1 MREISKIAEALFEK
15 IRDRFDDVTLGDENA
30 KATQDPESAR
40 FFNFDYTVDGASHGN
55 ITISVIDENSLKVYF
70 SKNIS
75 SDLDEEEKAKWYGF
89 LRELREF
96 AKRNLLSFDPR
107 DITRSTLKHRDLQQV
122 SKSDNT
128 YSKDEVALG
137 ESRLHGTSR
146 SSYEQD
152 GDVKIIVR
160 HSDRVDPEQRGA
172 RSRKIKAL
180 FIETADG
187 ARIKLP
193 HNNLKYAR
201 AMAQHVSQG
210 GQAGD
215 DFGCHITKIAEECG
229 KLRPFKSAMIRRT
242 FEDAETQSMA
252 EAAFEYHGLLNNT
265 LKKMGGRKGYAACKE
280 SFIADDVLMDEFD
293 VDALRERFVKRS
305 FNDRMEEALP
315 LVQKAYNMKKSNKF
329 AEQFESWANTVS
341 EGTWA
346 KPEGEEQVAE
356 LIDLLMEPL
365 TVGIDATNATG
376 ALYNLV
382 GDDTLFD
389 RLGDLAEE
397 NPEADA
403 RDVVMDWVQENM
415 PEIYQ
420 QVMAAIGDE
429 DTAGQQA
436 EPEMDEGTTGAVVG
450 GVAGAVLGKSPQAA
464 GMGANAGSAIQ
475 DAIAEDYDDEENDS
489 SDAVQT
495 AIIRRIINSHSD
507 LLSQYGPEAITNAS
521 RDVAEWVGKVEEIGS
536 SDVSAWVKEVINNLG
551 DNDQDIDSPDQFNR
565 GGEMDEG
572 IVDTVRGKN
581 YKRLADRSFNKAMN
595 AHDDTVKYDF
605 ADPARYPHEKEFNK
619 QMDNMRQRTNK
630 AKSLGIDESTAS
642 GLDAIIANNKAAV
655 DNFIHHNE
663 LDYDLE
669 SDLHEY
675 YYDRLSGSA
684 QRDADDDGEI
694 AQMFADDLTDM
705 GLMGNVDE
713 SKMSE
718 MDLDLDDLTDREF
731 VTKYGHSKQEAMN
744 NDWLYD
750 HPESMPDPV
759 DEAIGD
765 DYVNKDEKMKRMGA
779 KELSTLD
786 KVKIMPSQM
795 KAMAKG
801 DSEDDL
807 TAYNKQFNEEI
818 AQMRKIAG
826 IK

>member
-1 MREISKIAEALFEK
+1 MREINKISEALFEK
-15 IRDRFDDVTLGDENA
+15 IRDRFEDVTLGDENA
-30 KATQDPESAR
+30 KATQSPEDAR
-40 FFNFDYTVDGASHGN
+40 FFNFDYTVDGNSHGN

-96 AKRNLLSFDPR
+96 AKRNLLSFEPR

-122 SKSDNT
+122 SKSDST
-128 YSKDEVALG
+128 YSKDEVIG

-152 GDVKIIVR
+152 GNVKIIVR
-160 HSDRVDPEQRGA
+160 HSDKVDPEQRGA

-201 AMAQHVSQG
+201 AMAQHITQG
-210 GQAGD
+210 GEAGD
-215 DFGCHITKIAEECG
+215 DFGQHITKIAEECG
-229 KLRPFKSAMIRRT
+229 KLRPFKSAMVRRT

-280 SFIADDVLMDEFD
+280 SFVADDVLMDEFD

-305 FNDRMEEALP
+305 FNDRMEDALP
-315 LVQKAYNMKKSNKF
+315 LVQKAYNMKKSNNF
-329 AEQFESWANTVS
+329 AQQFESWANTIS

-346 KPEGEEQVAE
+346 IPDTEEQVSE
-356 LIDLLMEPL
+356 LTELLMEPL
-365 TVGIDATNATG
+365 PVGVDAINATN
-376 ALYNLV
+376 ALYNLI

-389 RLGDLAEE
+389 NLGVLADEDS
-397 NPEADA
+397 EADA

-415 PEIYQ
+415 PDIYQ
-420 QVMAAIGDE
+420 QIMSVIGDE
-429 DTAGQQA
+429 DPADQTV
-436 EPEMDEGTTGAVVG
+436 EPELDEGTLDSGEFDSDAFNDGDLSDQQFLAKHGFTKQELYDYYPVFAANNALEREQDEQDRAKFSPG
-450 GVAGAVLGKSPQAA
+450 GRLADAIERFKPGPYSVFSPERAKHLAQNWWRVYSEDYPNLTKEQFFAQI
-464 GMGANAGSAIQ
+464 GIT
-475 DAIAEDYDDEENDS
+475 DAIAENYDDEENDS
-489 SDAVQT
+489 SDAVQA

-536 SDVSAWVKEVINNLG
+536 SDVSAWVKEVINMCSHN
-551 DNDQDIDSPDQFNR
+551 DEIEFERDRDEPDQDVGSDMQFDQDRDEDLPQWAEWPTKNS
-565 GGEMDEG
+565 EM
-572 IVDTVRGKN
+572 
-581 YKRLADRSFNKAMN
+581 
-595 AHDDTVKYDF
+595 
-605 ADPARYPHEKEFNK
+605 
-619 QMDNMRQRTNK
+619 
-630 AKSLGIDESTAS
+630 
-642 GLDAIIANNKAAV
+642 
-655 DNFIHHNE
+655 
-663 LDYDLE
+663 
-669 SDLHEY
+669 
-675 YYDRLSGSA
+675 
-684 QRDADDDGEI
+684 
-694 AQMFADDLTDM
+694 
-705 GLMGNVDE
+705 DE
-713 SKMSE
+713 SKMSD
-718 MDLDLDDLTDREF
+718 MDIDVSDLTDQEF
-731 VTKYGHSKQEAMN
+731 LEKYNHTKQQAIDG
-744 NDWLYD
+744 DWENHYE
-750 HPESMPDPV
+750 PETMPEPT
-759 DEAIGD
+759 DESIGD

-779 KELSTLD
+779 KPLSTLD

-801 DSEDDL
+801 DDEGDL

-826 IK
+826 IGK

>member
-1 MREISKIAEALFEK
+1 
-15 IRDRFDDVTLGDENA
+15 
-30 KATQDPESAR
+30 
-40 FFNFDYTVDGASHGN
+40 
-55 ITISVIDENSLKVYF
+55 
-70 SKNIS
+70 
-75 SDLDEEEKAKWYGF
+75 
-89 LRELREF
+89 
-96 AKRNLLSFDPR
+96 
-107 DITRSTLKHRDLQQV
+107 
-122 SKSDNT
+122 
-128 YSKDEVALG
+128 
-137 ESRLHGTSR
+137 
-146 SSYEQD
+146 
-152 GDVKIIVR
+152 
-160 HSDRVDPEQRGA
+160 
-172 RSRKIKAL
+172 
-180 FIETADG
+180 
-187 ARIKLP
+187 
-193 HNNLKYAR
+193 
-201 AMAQHVSQG
+201 MAQHVSQG
-210 GQAGD
+210 GEAGD

-315 LVQKAYNMKKSNKF
+315 LVQKAYNMKKSNNF
-329 AEQFESWANTVS
+329 AQQFESWADNVS

-415 PEIYQ
+415 PEIYGQ
-420 QVMAAIGDE
+420 IMSVIGDE
-429 DTAGQQA
+429 DPADQTV
-436 EPEMDEGTTGAVVG
+436 EPEMEEGTTGAVMG

-475 DAIAEDYDDEENDS
+475 DAIAENYEDEENNS
-489 SDAVQT
+489 CDAVQA

-536 SDVSAWVKEVINNLG
+536 SDVSGWIRQVKQELG
-551 DNDQDIDSPDQFNR
+551 CEDEDTTSNDNEIEHEL

-572 IVDTVRGKN
+572 IVDTVRGMN

-595 AHDDTVKYDF
+595 AQDDTMKYGL
-605 ADPARYPHEKEFNK
+605 ADRRRGKHEKEFNK

-630 AKSLGIDESTAS
+630 AKSLGIDEATGA
-642 GLDAIIANNKAAV
+642 LDAIIANNKEAV
-655 DNFIHHNE
+655 DYFIKHNE
-663 LDYDLE
+663 LGYDLE

-705 GLMGNVDE
+705 GLMVGN
-713 SKMSE
+713 
-718 MDLDLDDLTDREF
+718 
-731 VTKYGHSKQEAMN
+731 
-744 NDWLYD
+744 
-750 HPESMPDPV
+750 V

-765 DYVNKDEKMKRMGA
+765 DYVNKDEKMKCMGA

-801 DSEDDL
+801 DDESDL

-826 IK
+826 I

>member
-30 KATQDPESAR
+30 KATQDPASAR

-160 HSDRVDPEQRGA
+160 HSDKVDPEQRGA

-201 AMAQHVSQG
+201 AMAQHISQG
-210 GQAGD
+210 GDAGD
-215 DFGCHITKIAEECG
+215 DFGQHITKIAEECG

-315 LVQKAYNMKKSNKF
+315 LVQKAYNMKKSNNF
-329 AEQFESWANTVS
+329 AEQFESWADNVS

-365 TVGIDATNATG
+365 EVGVDATNATG
-376 ALYNLV
+376 ALYNLI

-389 RLGDLAEE
+389 RLGNLAEE

-403 RDVVMDWVQENM
+403 RDIVMDWIQENM

-436 EPEMDEGTTGAVVG
+436 EPEMDEGTAGAVVG

-475 DAIAEDYDDEENDS
+475 DAIAENYDDEENNS
-489 SDAVQT
+489 TDAVQA

-536 SDVSAWVKEVINNLG
+536 SDVSAWVKEVIDNLG
-551 DNDQDIDSPDQFNR
+551 GNDQDIDSPDQFNR
-565 GGEMDEG
+565 GGELDEATG
-572 IVDTVRGKN
+572 
-581 YKRLADRSFNKAMN
+581 A
-595 AHDDTVKYDF
+595 
-605 ADPARYPHEKEFNK
+605 
-619 QMDNMRQRTNK
+619 
-630 AKSLGIDESTAS
+630 
-642 GLDAIIANNKAAV
+642 LDAIIANNKAAV

-675 YYDRLSGSA
+675 YYDRLSFSA

-779 KELSTLD
+779 RDLSTLD

-801 DSEDDL
+801 DDESDL

-826 IK
+826 I

>member
-1 MREISKIAEALFEK
+1 MREINKISEALFEK

-30 KATQDPESAR
+30 KATQKPEDAR
-40 FFNFDYTVDGASHGN
+40 FFNFDYTVDGNSHGN

-96 AKRNLLSFDPR
+96 AKRNLLSFEPR

-128 YSKDEVALG
+128 YSKDEVIG

-152 GDVKIIVR
+152 GNVKIIVR
-160 HSDRVDPEQRGA
+160 HSDKVDPEQRGA

-210 GQAGD
+210 GEAGD
-215 DFGCHITKIAEECG
+215 DFGQHITKIAEECG
-229 KLRPFKSAMIRRT
+229 KLRPFKSAMVRRT

-280 SFIADDVLMDEFD
+280 SFVADDVLMDEFD

-305 FNDRMEEALP
+305 FNDRMEDALP
-315 LVQKAYNMKKSNKF
+315 IVQKAYNMKKSNNF
-329 AEQFESWANTVS
+329 AQQFESWANTIS

-346 KPEGEEQVAE
+346 IPDTEEQVSE
-356 LIDLLMEPL
+356 LTDLLMEPL
-365 TVGIDATNATG
+365 PVGVDATNATN
-376 ALYNLV
+376 ALYNLI
-382 GDDTLFD
+382 GDDVLFD
-389 RLGDLAEE
+389 KLSDLADEDS
-397 NPEADA
+397 EADA
-403 RDVVMDWVQENM
+403 RDVVMDWIQENM
-415 PEIYQ
+415 PDIYQ
-420 QVMAAIGDE
+420 QIMSVIGDE
-429 DTAGQQA
+429 DPADQTV
-436 EPEMDEGTTGAVVG
+436 EPELDEG
-450 GVAGAVLGKSPQAA
+450 
-464 GMGANAGSAIQ
+464 
-475 DAIAEDYDDEENDS
+475 YDDEENDS
-489 SDAVQT
+489 SDAVQA

-536 SDVSAWVKEVINNLG
+536 SDVSAWVKEVINMCSHNDEIEFERDRDEPDQDVG
-551 DNDQDIDSPDQFNR
+551 SDMQFDQDIDSPDQFNR
-565 GGEMDEG
+565 GGEMDEAAPS
-572 IVDTVRGKN
+572 TSQQRG
-581 YKRLADRSFNKAMN
+581 A
-595 AHDDTVKYDF
+595 
-605 ADPARYPHEKEFNK
+605 
-619 QMDNMRQRTNK
+619 
-630 AKSLGIDESTAS
+630 
-642 GLDAIIANNKAAV
+642 
-655 DNFIHHNE
+655 
-663 LDYDLE
+663 
-669 SDLHEY
+669 
-675 YYDRLSGSA
+675 
-684 QRDADDDGEI
+684 DADEQWALQQGAKNTGFKTSQQRASDADEQWALQQGGLGE
-694 AQMFADDLTDM
+694 
-705 GLMGNVDE
+705 G
-713 SKMSE
+713 KMSE
-718 MDLDLDDLTDREF
+718 MDIDLEEMSDEEF
-731 VTKYGHSKQEAMN
+731 LAQYGFSKQHAMN
-744 NDWLYD
+744 GAWK
-750 HPESMPDPV
+750 HQPETMPEPT
-759 DEAIGD
+759 DESIGD
-765 DYVNKDEKMKRMGA
+765 DYVNKDEKMKRIGA

-801 DSEDDL
+801 DDEGDL

-818 AQMRKIAG
+818 AQMRRIAG

>member
-1 MREISKIAEALFEK
+1 MREINKISEALFEK

-30 KATQDPESAR
+30 KATQKPEDAR
-40 FFNFDYTVDGASHGN
+40 FFNFDYTVDGNSHGN

-96 AKRNLLSFDPR
+96 AKRNLLSFEPR

-122 SKSDNT
+122 SKSDST
-128 YSKDEVALG
+128 YSKDEVIG

-152 GDVKIIVR
+152 GNVKIIVR
-160 HSDRVDPEQRGA
+160 HSDKVDPEQRGA

-210 GQAGD
+210 GEAGD
-215 DFGCHITKIAEECG
+215 DFGQHITKIAEECG
-229 KLRPFKSAMIRRT
+229 KLRPFKSAMVRRT

-280 SFIADDVLMDEFD
+280 SFVADDVLMDEFD

-305 FNDRMEEALP
+305 FNDRMEDALP
-315 LVQKAYNMKKSNKF
+315 IVQKAYNMKKSNNF
-329 AEQFESWANTVS
+329 AQQFESWANTIS

-346 KPEGEEQVAE
+346 IPDTEEQVSE
-356 LIDLLMEPL
+356 LTELLMEPL
-365 TVGIDATNATG
+365 PVGVDATNATN
-376 ALYNLV
+376 ALYNLI
-382 GDDTLFD
+382 GDDVLFD
-389 RLGDLAEE
+389 KLSDLADEDS
-397 NPEADA
+397 EADA
-403 RDVVMDWVQENM
+403 RDVVMDWIQENM
-415 PEIYQ
+415 PDIYQ
-420 QVMAAIGDE
+420 QIMSVIGDE
-429 DTAGQQA
+429 DPADQTV
-436 EPEMDEGTTGAVVG
+436 EPELDEG
-450 GVAGAVLGKSPQAA
+450 
-464 GMGANAGSAIQ
+464 
-475 DAIAEDYDDEENDS
+475 YDDEENDS
-489 SDAVQT
+489 SDAVQA

-536 SDVSAWVKEVINNLG
+536 SDVSAWVKEVINMCSHNDEIEFERDRDEPDQDVG
-551 DNDQDIDSPDQFNR
+551 SDMQFDQDIDSPDQFNR
-565 GGEMDEG
+565 GGEMDEAAPS
-572 IVDTVRGKN
+572 TSQQRG
-581 YKRLADRSFNKAMN
+581 A
-595 AHDDTVKYDF
+595 
-605 ADPARYPHEKEFNK
+605 
-619 QMDNMRQRTNK
+619 
-630 AKSLGIDESTAS
+630 
-642 GLDAIIANNKAAV
+642 
-655 DNFIHHNE
+655 
-663 LDYDLE
+663 
-669 SDLHEY
+669 
-675 YYDRLSGSA
+675 
-684 QRDADDDGEI
+684 DADEQWALQQGAKNTGFKTSQQRASDADEQWALQQGGLGE
-694 AQMFADDLTDM
+694 
-705 GLMGNVDE
+705 G
-713 SKMSE
+713 KMSE
-718 MDLDLDDLTDREF
+718 MDIDLEEMSDEEF
-731 VTKYGHSKQEAMN
+731 LAQYGFSKQHAMN
-744 NDWLYD
+744 GAWK
-750 HPESMPDPV
+750 HQPETMPEPT
-759 DEAIGD
+759 DESIGD
-765 DYVNKDEKMKRMGA
+765 DYVNKDEKMKRIGA

-801 DSEDDL
+801 DDEGDL

-818 AQMRKIAG
+818 AQMRRIAG

>member
-1 MREISKIAEALFEK
+1 MREINKISEALFEK
-15 IRDRFDDVTLGDENA
+15 IRDRFEDVTLGDENA
-30 KATQDPESAR
+30 KATQKPEDAR
-40 FFNFDYTVDGASHGN
+40 FFNFDYTVDGNSHGN

-75 SDLDEEEKAKWYGF
+75 SELDEEEKAKWYGF

-96 AKRNLLSFDPR
+96 AKRNLLSFEPR

-122 SKSDNT
+122 SKSDST
-128 YSKDEVALG
+128 YSKDEVIG

-152 GDVKIIVR
+152 GNVKIIVR
-160 HSDRVDPEQRGA
+160 HSDKVDTEQRGA

-201 AMAQHVSQG
+201 AMAQHITQG
-210 GQAGD
+210 GEAGD
-215 DFGCHITKIAEECG
+215 DFGQHITKIAEECG
-229 KLRPFKSAMIRRT
+229 KLRPFKSAMVRRT

-280 SFIADDVLMDEFD
+280 SFVADDVLMDEFD

-305 FNDRMEEALP
+305 FNDRMEDALP
-315 LVQKAYNMKKSNKF
+315 LVQKAYNMKKSNNF
-329 AEQFESWANTVS
+329 AQQFESWANTIS

-346 KPEGEEQVAE
+346 IPDTEEQVSE
-356 LIDLLMEPL
+356 LTDLLMEPL
-365 TVGIDATNATG
+365 PVGVDATNATN
-376 ALYNLV
+376 ALYNLI
-382 GDDTLFD
+382 GDDVLFD
-389 RLGDLAEE
+389 KLSDLADEDS
-397 NPEADA
+397 EADA

-415 PEIYQ
+415 PDIYQ
-420 QVMAAIGDE
+420 QIMSVIGDE
-429 DTAGQQA
+429 DPADQTV
-436 EPEMDEGTTGAVVG
+436 EPEMDEGTAGAVVG

-464 GMGANAGSAIQ
+464 GLGANAGSAIQ
-475 DAIAEDYDDEENDS
+475 DAIAENYDDEENNS
-489 SDAVQT
+489 TDAVQ
-495 AIIRRIINSHSD
+495 ASIIRRIINSHSD

-536 SDVSAWVKEVINNLG
+536 SDVSAWVKEVINMCSHN
-551 DNDQDIDSPDQFNR
+551 DEIEFERDRDEPDQDVGSDMQFDQDRDEDLPQWAEWPTKN
-565 GGEMDEG
+565 GEM
-572 IVDTVRGKN
+572 
-581 YKRLADRSFNKAMN
+581 
-595 AHDDTVKYDF
+595 
-605 ADPARYPHEKEFNK
+605 
-619 QMDNMRQRTNK
+619 
-630 AKSLGIDESTAS
+630 
-642 GLDAIIANNKAAV
+642 
-655 DNFIHHNE
+655 
-663 LDYDLE
+663 
-669 SDLHEY
+669 
-675 YYDRLSGSA
+675 
-684 QRDADDDGEI
+684 
-694 AQMFADDLTDM
+694 
-705 GLMGNVDE
+705 DE
-713 SKMSE
+713 SKMSD
-718 MDLDLDDLTDREF
+718 MDIDVSELTDQEF
-731 VTKYGHSKQEAMN
+731 LEKYNHTKQQAIDG
-744 NDWLYD
+744 DWENHYE
-750 HPESMPDPV
+750 PETMPEPT
-759 DEAIGD
+759 DESIGD

-779 KELSTLD
+779 KPLSTLD

-801 DSEDDL
+801 DDEGDL

>member
-1 MREISKIAEALFEK
+1 MREINKIAEALFEK

-152 GDVKIIVR
+152 GNVKIIVR

-210 GQAGD
+210 GEAGD

-315 LVQKAYNMKKSNKF
+315 LVQKAYNMKKSNNF
-329 AEQFESWANTVS
+329 AEQFESWADNVS

-365 TVGIDATNATG
+365 EVGVDATNATG
-376 ALYNLV
+376 ALYNLI

-389 RLGDLAEE
+389 RLGNLAEE

-403 RDVVMDWVQENM
+403 RDIVMDWIQENM

-429 DTAGQQA
+429 DTEGQQA
-436 EPEMDEGTTGAVVG
+436 EPELDEGDTYGGTPAGGQDYTNVVEE
-450 GVAGAVLGKSPQAA
+450 
-464 GMGANAGSAIQ
+464 N
-475 DAIAEDYDDEENDS
+475 YDDEDGDS
-489 SDAVQT
+489 SEVVQSAIVRRITNKHLNLISRFGLDAVMD
-495 AIIRRIINSHSD
+495 AV
-507 LLSQYGPEAITNAS
+507 

-536 SDVSAWVKEVINNLG
+536 SDVGGWIRQVKQELG
-551 DNDQDIDSPDQFNR
+551 CEDEDTSDDNEIEYEL

-572 IVDTVRGKN
+572 IVDTIRGKN

-605 ADPARYPHEKEFNK
+605 DDPARYPHEKEFSK

-642 GLDAIIANNKAAV
+642 GLAAIIANNKAAV

-744 NDWLYD
+744 NNWLYD
-750 HPESMPDPV
+750 HPESMPDSV

-765 DYVNKDEKMKRMGA
+765 DAMTPQQKNIKMKRMGA

-786 KVKIMPSQM
+786 KIKIMPSQM

-807 TAYNKQFNEEI
+807 VAYNKQFNEEI

>member
-1 MREISKIAEALFEK
+1 MREINKIAEALFEK

-40 FFNFDYTVDGASHGN
+40 FFNFDYTVDGNSHGN

-160 HSDRVDPEQRGA
+160 HSDKVDPEQRGA

-210 GQAGD
+210 GEAGD
-215 DFGCHITKIAEECG
+215 DFGRHITKIAEECG

-315 LVQKAYNMKKSNKF
+315 LVQKAYNMKKSNNF
-329 AEQFESWANTVS
+329 AQQFESWADNVS

-420 QVMAAIGDE
+420 QIMSAIGDE
-429 DTAGQQA
+429 DTERDY
-436 EPEMDEGTTGAVVG
+436 EPEMDEGT
-450 GVAGAVLGKSPQAA
+450 AGAVLGKSPQAA

-475 DAIAEDYDDEENDS
+475 DAIAENFDDEENNS
-489 SDAVQT
+489 CDAVQA

-536 SDVSAWVKEVINNLG
+536 SDVSGWIRQVKQELG
-551 DNDQDIDSPDQFNR
+551 CEDEDTTSNDNEIEHEL

-642 GLDAIIANNKAAV
+642 GLDAIIANNKEAV
-655 DNFIHHNE
+655 ENFIHHNE

-705 GLMGNVDE
+705 GLMVGN
-713 SKMSE
+713 
-718 MDLDLDDLTDREF
+718 
-731 VTKYGHSKQEAMN
+731 
-744 NDWLYD
+744 
-750 HPESMPDPV
+750 V

-779 KELSTLD
+779 RELSTLD

-801 DSEDDL
+801 DDESDL

-826 IK
+826 I

>member
-1 MREISKIAEALFEK
+1 MREINKIAEALFEK

-30 KATQDPESAR
+30 KATQDPASAR

-75 SDLDEEEKAKWYGF
+75 SDLDDEEKAKWYAF

-96 AKRNLLSFDPR
+96 ARRNLLSFDPR

-137 ESRLHGTSR
+137 ESRMHGTSR

-201 AMAQHVSQG
+201 AMAQHISQG
-210 GQAGD
+210 GDAGD

-305 FNDRMEEALP
+305 FNDRMEDALP
-315 LVQKAYNMKKSNKF
+315 LVQKAYNMKKSNNF
-329 AEQFESWANTVS
+329 AQQFESWADNVS

-365 TVGIDATNATG
+365 TVGIDATNATS

-382 GDDTLFD
+382 GDDQLFD

-436 EPEMDEGTTGAVVG
+436 EPEMDEGDTYG
-450 GVAGAVLGKSPQAA
+450 GTPAGG
-464 GMGANAGSAIQ
+464 Q
-475 DAIAEDYDDEENDS
+475 DYTNVEENYDDEENDS
-489 SDAVQT
+489 CDAVQA

-521 RDVAEWVGKVEEIGS
+521 RDVAEWVGNVEEIGS
-536 SDVSAWVKEVINNLG
+536 SDVSGWVKEVINNLG
-551 DNDQDIDSPDQFNR
+551 GTDEIELERDRDEPEQEYGSDMQFDQDIDSPDQFNR

-595 AHDDTVKYDF
+595 AHDETLKYDF
-605 ADPARYPHEKEFNK
+605 DDPFGRPPHEKEFSK
-619 QMDNMRQRTNK
+619 QMANMRQRDNK
-630 AKSLGIDESTAS
+630 AKSLGIDEATGA
-642 GLDAIIANNKAAV
+642 LDAIIANNKAAV

-675 YYDRLSGSA
+675 YYDRLSHSA
-684 QRDADDDGEI
+684 QRDADDEGEI
-694 AQMFADDLTDM
+694 AQMFADDLADM
-705 GLMGNVDE
+705 GM
-713 SKMSE
+713 MS
-718 MDLDLDDLTDREF
+718 
-731 VTKYGHSKQEAMN
+731 N
-744 NDWLYD
+744 
-750 HPESMPDPV
+750 V

-765 DYVNKDEKMKRMGA
+765 DYVNKDEKLKRMGA
-779 KELSTLD
+779 KELSPLD
-786 KVKIMPSQM
+786 KARIMPSQM
-795 KAMAKG
+795 KAMSKG
-801 DSEDDL
+801 DDEGDL

-818 AQMRKIAG
+818 AQMRRIAG
-826 IK
+826 I

>member
-30 KATQDPESAR
+30 KATQDPASAR
-40 FFNFDYTVDGASHGN
+40 FFNFDYTVDGESHGN
-55 ITISVIDENSLKVYF
+55 ITLSVIDETSLKVYF

-75 SDLDEEEKAKWYGF
+75 ADLDEEEKAKWYAF

-96 AKRNLLSFDPR
+96 ARRNLLSFDPR

-122 SKSDNT
+122 SNSDST
-128 YSKDEVALG
+128 YTKDEVIG

-152 GDVKIIVR
+152 GNVKIIVR
-160 HSDRVDPEQRGA
+160 HSDKVDPEQRGA

-210 GQAGD
+210 GEAGD
-215 DFGCHITKIAEECG
+215 EFGCHITKIAEECG
-229 KLRPFKSAMIRRT
+229 KLRPFKSAMVRRT

-315 LVQKAYNMKKSNKF
+315 LVQKAYNMKKSNNF
-329 AEQFESWANTVS
+329 AQQFESWADNVS

-365 TVGIDATNATG
+365 PVGIDATNATG

-382 GDDTLFD
+382 GDDVLFD
-389 RLGDLAEE
+389 RLDDLAEE

-415 PEIYQ
+415 PEIYGQ
-420 QVMAAIGDE
+420 IMSVIGDE
-429 DTAGQQA
+429 DPADQTV
-436 EPEMDEGTTGAVVG
+436 EPEMDEGTAGAVVG

-475 DAIAEDYDDEENDS
+475 DAIAENYDDEENNS
-489 SDAVQT
+489 CDAVQA

-536 SDVSAWVKEVINNLG
+536 SDVSGWIRQVKQELG
-551 DNDQDIDSPDQFNR
+551 CEDEDTTSNDNEIEHEL

-572 IVDTVRGKN
+572 IVDTVRGMN

-595 AHDDTVKYDF
+595 AQDDTMKYGL
-605 ADPARYPHEKEFNK
+605 ADRRRGKHEKEFNK

-630 AKSLGIDESTAS
+630 AKSLGIDEATGA
-642 GLDAIIANNKAAV
+642 LDAIIANNKEAV
-655 DNFIHHNE
+655 DYFIKHNE
-663 LDYDLE
+663 LGYDLE

-705 GLMGNVDE
+705 GLMVGN
-713 SKMSE
+713 
-718 MDLDLDDLTDREF
+718 
-731 VTKYGHSKQEAMN
+731 
-744 NDWLYD
+744 
-750 HPESMPDPV
+750 V

-801 DSEDDL
+801 DDEGDL

-818 AQMRKIAG
+818 AQMRRIAG
-826 IK
+826 LGK